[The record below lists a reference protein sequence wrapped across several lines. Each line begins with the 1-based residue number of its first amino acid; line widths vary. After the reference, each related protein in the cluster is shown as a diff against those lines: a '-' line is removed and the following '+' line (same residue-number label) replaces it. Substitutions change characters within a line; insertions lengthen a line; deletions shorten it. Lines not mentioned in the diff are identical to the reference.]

1 MNTNAFAAA
10 SSDEQLVIENEPR
23 IEFDVYA
30 DVQRRTGVFV
40 RLQFWSMKQQCLF
53 TVEEVRS

>member
-10 SSDEQLVIENEPR
+10 SSGERLVIENEPR
-23 IEFDVYA
+23 FEFDVYA

-40 RLQFWSMKQQCLF
+40 RLQFLVNEATMSF
-53 TVEEVRS
+53 YG